1 VPLTKSV
8 GRAAVAGRRQADSCR
23 GIRPADPDLVDR
35 QIQAAIEML
44 FARDHDDMLL
54 VNSVAD
60 STKT

>member
-23 GIRPADPDLVDR
+23 GIRPAAAFVDR